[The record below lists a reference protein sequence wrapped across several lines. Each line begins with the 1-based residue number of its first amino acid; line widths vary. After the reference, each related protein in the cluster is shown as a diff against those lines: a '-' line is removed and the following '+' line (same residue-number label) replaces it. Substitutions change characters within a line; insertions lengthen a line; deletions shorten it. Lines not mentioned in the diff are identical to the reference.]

1 MARKGATKSILQS
14 LVFRQPKTKSS
25 VLTEFTPI
33 SSAFGGFLIGLSA
46 ILLMLA
52 HGRIAGMTGIFSALL
67 PPFPADW
74 QWRLAFLAGA
84 VAGPAIYMALTG
96 NTIAVEV
103 PISNA
108 ALILGGLIVGVGVTY
123 GSGCTSGHGVCGM
136 ARFSKRSFVA
146 TCVFMA
152 TTFATVF
159 VVRHVIGG

>member
-1 MARKGATKSILQS
+1 
-14 LVFRQPKTKSS
+14 
-25 VLTEFTPI
+25 LTEFTPYL
-33 SSAFGGFLIGLSA
+33 SAIGGVLIGLSA
-46 ILLMLA
+46 VLLMA
-52 HGRIAGMTGIFSALL
+52 THGRIAGMTGIFNALL

-84 VAGPAIYMALTG
+84 VAAPAIYVALTG
-96 NTIAVEV
+96 SPIALEV

-152 TTFATVF
+152 TTFVTVF
-159 VVRHVIGG
+159 IVRHVIGS

>member
-1 MARKGATKSILQS
+1 M
-14 LVFRQPKTKSS
+14 
-25 VLTEFTPI
+25 PI
-33 SSAFGGFLIGLSA
+33 
-46 ILLMLA
+46 
-52 HGRIAGMTGIFSALL
+52 AL
-67 PPFPADW
+67 
-74 QWRLAFLAGA
+74 
-84 VAGPAIYMALTG
+84 
-96 NTIAVEV
+96 EV

-108 ALILGGLIVGVGVTY
+108 ALVLGGLIVGVGVTY